1 MAKVVNADIYKA
13 IDAINKQIQAIV
25 KAGEKGTI
33 NVNLV
38 MNDYQ
43 NMLRAVIPDN
53 LLLIDTP
60 DTPRTYPIQISKS
73 VEAQN
78 TLQPQMLQR
87 IKNLP
92 TIGQYKQEAR
102 ETVARELGIPADQVT
117 NAQIKQYTDDR
128 ETVRNAEDSRG
139 KIHYNA
145 DDYAEM
151 VQPGTKSYAELAE
164 IVRRYEGQLQ
174 EQNNQLGQV
183 ATNYDRQHANAI
195 RASATGRRAGAGD
208 MVR

>member
-92 TIGQYKQEAR
+92 TIGQYRQEAR
-102 ETVARELGIPADQVT
+102 EAVARELGIPADQVT

-195 RASATGRRAGAGD
+195 RASATGRRACAGD

>member
-92 TIGQYKQEAR
+92 TIGQYRQEAR
-102 ETVARELGIPADQVT
+102 EAVARELGIPADQVT
-117 NAQIKQYTDDR
+117 NEQIKQYTDDR

-164 IVRRYEGQLQ
+164 IVRRYEGQIQ

>member
-92 TIGQYKQEAR
+92 TIGQYRQEAR
-102 ETVARELGIPADQVT
+102 EAVARELGIPVDQVT
-117 NAQIKQYTDDR
+117 NEQIKQYTDDR

>member
-92 TIGQYKQEAR
+92 TIGQYRQEAR
-102 ETVARELGIPADQVT
+102 EAVARELGIPADQVT

>member
-78 TLQPQMLQR
+78 TLQPQMLRR
-87 IKNLP
+87 IKSLP
-92 TIGQYKQEAR
+92 TIGQYRQEAR
-102 ETVARELGIPADQVT
+102 EAVARELGISPDQVT

>member
-60 DTPRTYPIQISKS
+60 DTQRTYPIQISKS

-92 TIGQYKQEAR
+92 TIGQYRQEAR
-102 ETVARELGIPADQVT
+102 EAVARELGIPADQVT
-117 NAQIKQYTDDR
+117 NEQIKKYTDDR

-164 IVRRYEGQLQ
+164 IVRRYEGKLQ
-174 EQNNQLGQV
+174 DQNNQLGQV

-195 RASATGRRAGAGD
+195 RTSATGRRAGAGD

>member
-1 MAKVVNADIYKA
+1 MTKVVNADIYKA

-92 TIGQYKQEAR
+92 TIGQYRQEAR
-102 ETVARELGIPADQVT
+102 EAVARELGIPADQVT
-117 NAQIKQYTDDR
+117 NAQIKKYTDDR

-145 DDYAEM
+145 DDYAAM
-151 VQPGTKSYAELAE
+151 IQPGTKSYAELAE

-174 EQNNQLGQV
+174 KQNNQLGQV
-183 ATNYDRQHANAI
+183 ATNYDKQHANAI

>member
-87 IKNLP
+87 IKSLP
-92 TIGQYKQEAR
+92 TIGQYRQEAR
-102 ETVARELGIPADQVT
+102 EAVARELGIPVEQVT

>member
-92 TIGQYKQEAR
+92 TIGQYRQEAR
-102 ETVARELGIPADQVT
+102 EAVARELGIPVEQVT
-117 NAQIKQYTDDR
+117 NEQIKQYTDDR

-164 IVRRYEGQLQ
+164 IVRRYEGQIQ

>member
-92 TIGQYKQEAR
+92 TIGQYRQEAR
-102 ETVARELGIPADQVT
+102 EAVARELGIPADQVT
-117 NAQIKQYTDDR
+117 NEQIKQYADDR

-164 IVRRYEGQLQ
+164 IVRRYEGQIQ

>member
-92 TIGQYKQEAR
+92 TIGQYRQEAR
-102 ETVARELGIPADQVT
+102 EAVARELGIPADQVT
-117 NAQIKQYTDDR
+117 NEQIKQYTDDR

-183 ATNYDRQHANAI
+183 ATNYDRQHANAV